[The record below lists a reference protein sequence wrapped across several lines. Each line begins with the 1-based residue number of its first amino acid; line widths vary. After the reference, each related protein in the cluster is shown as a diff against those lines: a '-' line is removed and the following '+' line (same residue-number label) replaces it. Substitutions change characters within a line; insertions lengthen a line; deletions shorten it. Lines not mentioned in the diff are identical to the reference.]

1 MIKKSV
7 NITKCFLYLV
17 EVYTFWINT
26 CICNI
31 KLVEETEKHLEHGS
45 YAYMQ
50 VFQYHIC
57 EENKCSTLFCT
68 FFHNTHAFF
77 FQG

>member
-7 NITKCFLYLV
+7 NITRCFLYLV
-17 EVYTFWINT
+17 EVYTSRINK
-26 CICNI
+26 CNS
-31 KLVEETEKHLEHGS
+31 KFVEGTEKHMEHGS

-57 EENKCSTLFCT
+57 EENK
-68 FFHNTHAFF
+68 
-77 FQG
+77 